1 MLLGCLKS
9 DSHPLVTST
18 AINQDGR
25 SANLTSPNG
34 PAQQRVIAR
43 ALELAWIHPTSV
55 ASVEAHG
62 TGTALGDPIEVGA
75 QEAVLNRGRMPRD
88 MFINCASKSVFG
100 HMELGAGIL
109 SVLKTVATVQTSQ
122 PSPNLH
128 FKQFNPNM
136 NLYNKAVFVT
146 GCIKCPFPIRNSDH
160 SFMKTAGVSSFG
172 YGGTNSHAT
181 VASAV
186 RLRLPLQLIP
196 TPRYCHKS
204 FVWFN
209 EQPVQPLIGMSVPG
223 VSTAALEAGSGTQW
237 ERSGPSTTCSYMAQP
252 QMGHSQKVVTA
263 GIVTMEYYAPTLCCS
278 VADIEQLHNCPGRYT
293 VGRGQQHIGFTN
305 GNEDT
310 VSMAMTVFEK
320 LVERC
325 ELPLTQ
331 IGRLEV
337 GTESQVDRAK
347 SVKSFLM
354 AFFQDEALHNVEGTD
369 TYNACYGGTN
379 ALFSTVNW
387 VQSASW
393 SGQYGV
399 VVCSDPAVHPQ
410 PEALSGIGASAVG
423 LMVGAEQVMMLE
435 ATRISFIKHS
445 W

>member
-1 MLLGCLKS
+1 VWW
-9 DSHPLVTST
+9 DTS
-18 AINQDGR
+18 
-25 SANLTSPNG
+25 SA
-34 PAQQRVIAR
+34 AA
-43 ALELAWIHPTSV
+43 ALEA
-55 ASVEAHG
+55 
-62 TGTALGDPIEVGA
+62 
-75 QEAVLNRGRMPRD
+75 
-88 MFINCASKSVFG
+88 
-100 HMELGAGIL
+100 IL
-109 SVLKTVATVQTSQ
+109 L
-122 PSPNLH
+122 L
-128 FKQFNPNM
+128 
-136 NLYNKAVFVT
+136 
-146 GCIKCPFPIRNSDH
+146 
-160 SFMKTAGVSSFG
+160 
-172 YGGTNSHAT
+172 
-181 VASAV
+181 
-186 RLRLPLQLIP
+186 
-196 TPRYCHKS
+196 
-204 FVWFN
+204 
-209 EQPVQPLIGMSVPG
+209 G
-223 VSTAALEAGSGTQW
+223 VSTPSLEAGSGTQW
-237 ERSGPSTTCSYMAQP
+237 ERSWPSTTCSYMAQP

-263 GIVTMEYYAPTLCCS
+263 GIVAMEYYAPNLCCS

-293 VGRGQQHIGFTN
+293 VGRGQQHIGFTS

-310 VSMAMTVFEK
+310 VSMAMTVFER
-320 LVERC
+320 LVACC
-325 ELPLTQ
+325 ELPLAQ

-354 AFFQDEALHNVEGTD
+354 AFFQDEALHSAEGTD

-423 LMVGAEQVMMLE
+423 LMVGAEPVMTLE